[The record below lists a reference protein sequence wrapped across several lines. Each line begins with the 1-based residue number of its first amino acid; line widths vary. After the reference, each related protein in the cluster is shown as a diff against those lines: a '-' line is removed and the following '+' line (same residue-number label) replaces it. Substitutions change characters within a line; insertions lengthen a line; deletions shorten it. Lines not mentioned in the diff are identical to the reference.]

1 MKRYN
6 MIRAAMAIAATF
18 AASAMAPA
26 CTFGNGTAEASDTVA
41 VAGTL
46 PQAEVAH
53 VAPAGAP
60 QGQRYIHIDKQT
72 MTLSVIAPDG
82 SVEAE
87 FGCATGKVPGHKQ
100 RRGDMRTP
108 EGRFTISQIQD
119 ASSWTHDFGDG
130 KRVIEGA
137 YGPRFIRLVTPGFSG
152 IGIHGTHDPASI
164 GTRASEGCI
173 RLANENADSLARM
186 VTVGTV
192 VVITPGD
199 ADDAVNAQR

>member
-1 MKRYN
+1 M
-6 MIRAAMAIAATF
+6 
-18 AASAMAPA
+18 
-26 CTFGNGTAEASDTVA
+26 
-41 VAGTL
+41 
-46 PQAEVAH
+46 
-53 VAPAGAP
+53 
-60 QGQRYIHIDKQT
+60 
-72 MTLSVIAPDG
+72 
-82 SVEAE
+82 
-87 FGCATGKVPGHKQ
+87 
-100 RRGDMRTP
+100 
-108 EGRFTISQIQD
+108 
-119 ASSWTHDFGDG
+119 
-130 KRVIEGA
+130 IEGA